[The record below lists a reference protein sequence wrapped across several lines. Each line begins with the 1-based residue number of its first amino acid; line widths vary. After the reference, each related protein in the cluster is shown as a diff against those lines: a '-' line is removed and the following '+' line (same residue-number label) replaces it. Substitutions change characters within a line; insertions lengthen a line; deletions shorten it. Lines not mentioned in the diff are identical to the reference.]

1 MASSSNTT
9 VTVKE
14 GGSGRAGPGADK
26 SCVLCCQEL
35 EIFAVGKCDH
45 PVCYRCSTKMRALC
59 GQRYCAV
66 CRLELDQVVFIKKVA
81 PFSTIA
87 THQFHHEKKFDI
99 YIADGR
105 IHAQFRK
112 LLQHDCPVCA
122 ESRPFNTFEDLEHHM
137 RKQHEM
143 FSCKLC
149 VRHLQIFT
157 YERKWY
163 SRKDL
168 ARHRIHGDPDDTSH
182 RGHPLCKFCDDRY
195 LDNDELLKHLR
206 RDHYFCHFCDSDG
219 AQEYYSDYDYLRDHF
234 REKHYLC
241 EEGRCNAEQFTHA
254 FRSEIDYKAHKA
266 AFHSKSRA
274 EARQNRQIDLQF
286 NYAPR
291 HQRRN
296 EGMVSG
302 DDYEEVDRFNR
313 RGGQSRGGQNRR
325 GRWKYNR
332 EEEDRDVAAAVRA
345 SIAARRQEEKKQ
357 AASKKETDDGKSSQS
372 EKEVDDTS
380 NTKNMVRTSSET
392 VGTKEA
398 VKGSSKQENFQ
409 VLGATA
415 PPNPSSNHLVPV
427 RLNEEEFPSL
437 SASAHATTT
446 GLTPTY
452 TSATKKKTTFQEEDF
467 PALVSKIKQQ
477 KPSMSTSGSA
487 WTSVPGKSVLKTIH
501 SSSSNSNQAV
511 KKSLPTHS
519 TKAKAK
525 NKAALKSDEEEEDDD
540 GGLTAQEFRS
550 APTMLDISS
559 LLTTSAQTVSKVG
572 KKKKIG
578 GEKQNSSSAPD
589 SDTVINKAQKENVPE
604 IKQSI
609 PVTSVLN
616 GHTDKLCTESA
627 SVCTLKEP
635 PGFKKPEDSPSP
647 LPEEDFPALGNP
659 VLPKKPPPG
668 FNNLLQVKS
677 PPSNL
682 PPPPGLTAPVSKPP
696 PGFTGVPLN
705 SNISEPMIPAPKQSL
720 PSNIYLLP
728 ENFKQRNVELIQS
741 INTLLHNDETK
752 FNKFKTQSG
761 QFRQGR
767 ISAADYYRSCR
778 ELLGENFLKIFNE
791 LLVLLPDTAK
801 QQELLSAH
809 KDLREKQGSNK
820 SKKNKKNAWQT
831 TVNSEFDCQVCPM
844 CQQVL
849 TQKDFVTHKT
859 SHFEDDEF
867 PTLQSVSRIIS

>member
-1 MASSSNTT
+1 
-9 VTVKE
+9 
-14 GGSGRAGPGADK
+14 
-26 SCVLCCQEL
+26 
-35 EIFAVGKCDH
+35 
-45 PVCYRCSTKMRALC
+45 
-59 GQRYCAV
+59 
-66 CRLELDQVVFIKKVA
+66 
-81 PFSTIA
+81 
-87 THQFHHEKKFDI
+87 
-99 YIADGR
+99 
-105 IHAQFRK
+105 
-112 LLQHDCPVCA
+112 
-122 ESRPFNTFEDLEHHM
+122 M

-149 VRHLQIFT
+149 VRHLQIFS

-241 EEGRCNAEQFTHA
+241 EEGRCSTEQFTHA

-266 AFHSKSRA
+266 AYHSKSRA

-296 EGMVSG
+296 EGILG
-302 DDYEEVDRFNR
+302 GEDYEEVDRFNR
-313 RGGQSRGGQNRR
+313 RGQNRGQNRR

-332 EEEDRDVAAAVRA
+332 EEEDREVAAAVRA

-357 AASKKETDDGKSSQS
+357 AALKEEIDNSKNNHG
-372 EKEVDDTS
+372 EKEMDDACNAKSVVKST
-380 NTKNMVRTSSET
+380 NET
-392 VGTKEA
+392 TGTKETA
-398 VKGSSKQENFQ
+398 KGSSKQDNFQ
-409 VLGATA
+409 VTA
-415 PPNPSSNHLVPV
+415 PPNPSSNHLIPV

-437 SASAHATTT
+437 SVSTRASST

-452 TSATKKKTTFQEEDF
+452 TSAAKKNATFQEEDF

-477 KPSMSTSGSA
+477 KPTTSATA
-487 WTSVPGKSVLKTIH
+487 WTNAPGKSVLKTVH
-501 SSSSNSNQAV
+501 SSSNNSNQAI
-511 KKSLPTHS
+511 KKSLMTQS
-519 TKAKAK
+519 TKTK
-525 NKAALKSDEEEEDDD
+525 NKVALKSDEEDEED
-540 GGLTAQEFRS
+540 GTGLTAQEVRS
-550 APTMLDISS
+550 TPTMLDISS
-559 LLTTSAQTVSKVG
+559 LLTTSTQTVSKVG

-578 GEKQNSSSAPD
+578 GEKQNSSPAPIT
-589 SDTVINKAQKENVPE
+589 DTHVTTVQKENVPE
-604 IKQSI
+604 IKQKSI

-616 GHTDKLCTESA
+616 GHTDKLCTENA
-627 SVCTLKEP
+627 STCTIKEP
-635 PGFKKPEDSPSP
+635 PGFKKPEESSSP
-647 LPEEDFPALGNP
+647 LPEEEFPVLGNP
-659 VLPKKPPPG
+659 VLPKNPPPG
-668 FNNLLQVKS
+668 FNKLLPVKS

-682 PPPPGLTAPVSKPP
+682 PPPPGLSAPVSKPP

-720 PSNIYLLP
+720 PSSSIYLIP
-728 ENFKQRNVELIQS
+728 ENFQQRNVELIQS
-741 INTLLHNDETK
+741 INSFLHNDETK
-752 FNKFKTQSG
+752 FNKFRTQSG
-761 QFRQGR
+761 QFRQGL
-767 ISAADYYRSCR
+767 ISAAEYYRSCR
-778 ELLGENFLKIFNE
+778 EILGENFLKIFNE

-809 KDLREKQGSNK
+809 KDLRMQEKPVSNK

-831 TVNSEFDCQVCPM
+831 SVNLELDCQVCPT
-844 CQQVL
+844 CHQVL

>member
-1 MASSSNTT
+1 MASRSGTASKDG
-9 VTVKE
+9 V
-14 GGSGRAGPGADK
+14 SGRAVPALPGPGADK
-26 SCVLCCQEL
+26 SCVLCCQDL
-35 EIFAVGKCDH
+35 EIYAVGKCDH

-66 CRLELDQVVFIKKVA
+66 CRLELDKVVFVKKIA
-81 PFSTIA
+81 PFSTVA

-112 LLQHDCPVCA
+112 LLQHDCPVCV

-149 VRHLQIFT
+149 ASHLQIFT

-241 EEGRCNAEQFTHA
+241 EEGRCSTEQFTHA

-266 AFHSKSRA
+266 AYHSKSRA

-286 NYAPR
+286 NYVPR

-296 EGMVSG
+296 EGVVSG
-302 DDYEEVDRFNR
+302 EDYEEVDRFNR
-313 RGGQSRGGQNRR
+313 RGGGQSRGQNRR

-357 AASKKETDDGKSSQS
+357 VASKEETDTGKNNQG
-372 EKEVDDTS
+372 EKEMDDAC
-380 NTKNMVRTSSET
+380 NAQNVVRTSIET
-392 VGTKEA
+392 TGTKEA
-398 VKGSSKQENFQ
+398 AKGSSKQENFQ

-415 PPNPSSNHLVPV
+415 APNLSSNHLVPV

-437 SASAHATTT
+437 SASAPTSTT
-446 GLTPTY
+446 GLTPAY
-452 TSATKKKTTFQEEDF
+452 TSAAKKNTTFQEEDF

-477 KPSMSTSGSA
+477 KPSTSASASA
-487 WTSVPGKSVLKTIH
+487 WTNVPGKSVLKTVH
-501 SSSSNSNQAV
+501 SSSNNSSRAV

-519 TKAKAK
+519 TKTKTKTK
-525 NKAALKSDEEEEDDD
+525 NKTALKSDEEEEDDG

-559 LLTTSAQTVSKVG
+559 LLTTSTQTVSKVG
-572 KKKKIG
+572 KKKKMG
-578 GEKQNSSSAPD
+578 GEKQNSSPAPVT
-589 SDTVINKAQKENVPE
+589 DTVVNKAQKENVPE
-604 IKQSI
+604 IKQKNM

-627 SVCTLKEP
+627 SICTLKEP
-635 PGFKKPEDSPSP
+635 PGFKKPEDGPSP

-659 VLPKKPPPG
+659 VLPKKPPPD
-668 FNNLLQVKS
+668 LYHHQV
-677 PPSNL
+677 
-682 PPPPGLTAPVSKPP
+682 
-696 PGFTGVPLN
+696 FT
-705 SNISEPMIPAPKQSL
+705 S
-720 PSNIYLLP
+720 
-728 ENFKQRNVELIQS
+728 
-741 INTLLHNDETK
+741 
-752 FNKFKTQSG
+752 
-761 QFRQGR
+761 
-767 ISAADYYRSCR
+767 
-778 ELLGENFLKIFNE
+778 FLRTFSRGM
-791 LLVLLPDTAK
+791 
-801 QQELLSAH
+801 LS
-809 KDLREKQGSNK
+809 
-820 SKKNKKNAWQT
+820 
-831 TVNSEFDCQVCPM
+831 
-844 CQQVL
+844 
-849 TQKDFVTHKT
+849 
-859 SHFEDDEF
+859 
-867 PTLQSVSRIIS
+867 